1 VRTGDVIVSVDGAAP
16 FTDGY
21 LSPGVFY
28 LLYQSYPQHQAV
40 RITLRWPVT
49 GATRTVTITPAA
61 YPAPAQPVTSKLLD
75 GHIGYLQVPAF
86 NPGTASGDPGGPR
99 STNGG

>member
-1 VRTGDVIVSVDGAAP
+1 MARRGSQSIATLADASSHPDGDVITAVNGVPP

-28 LLYQSYPQHQAV
+28 LLYQSYPQQQTV
-40 RITLRWPVT
+40 RVTLRWPVT

-61 YPAPAQPVTSKLLD
+61 YPPV
-75 GHIGYLQVPAF
+75 A
-86 NPGTASGDPGGPR
+86 
-99 STNGG
+99 